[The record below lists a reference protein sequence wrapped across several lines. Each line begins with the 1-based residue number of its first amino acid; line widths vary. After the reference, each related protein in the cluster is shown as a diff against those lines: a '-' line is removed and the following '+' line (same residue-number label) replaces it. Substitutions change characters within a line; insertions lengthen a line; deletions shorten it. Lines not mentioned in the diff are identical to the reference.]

1 MPRVT
6 PKASAKLA
14 KAEMYRKLIVEA
26 AEQVFAERG
35 FDEAKMQDIALAA
48 GIALGTLYTV
58 FPGKVELYGAIQ
70 EQRGR
75 EMIEGISNALARVG
89 AARFDRAIQGYD
101 GVVDACRR
109 GIDAYVRVLIER
121 PAFLR
126 MHLRDGLSWTDPSA
140 RRTGEELATLERGMS
155 LAVSLLKVGIERG
168 FLHGESRPEV
178 VLKMMV
184 AAHQV
189 QLQDWLDRGAEQTD
203 VGPLIERMQQHF
215 VRAFVVEAPGAAARE
230 RASAGAHKPAKQG
243 KTARG

>member
-1 MPRVT
+1 MARVT

-26 AEQVFAERG
+26 AEPVFAERG
-35 FDEAKMQDIALAA
+35 YDEAKMQDIALAA

-58 FPGKVELYGAIQ
+58 FPGKAELYGAIQ

-75 EMIEGISNALARVG
+75 EMIEGIY
-89 AARFDRAIQGYD
+89 RAIQGYD
-101 GVVDACRR
+101 GVLDACTR
-109 GIDAYVRVLIER
+109 GIDAYVRVLVER

-140 RRTGEELATLERGMS
+140 RRSGEELVTLERGMS
-155 LAVSLLKVGIERG
+155 LAVSLLEVGIERG
-168 FLHGESRPEV
+168 FLHGDSRPEV

-189 QLQDWLDRGAEQTD
+189 QLQDWLDRGAAKAD

-215 VRAFVVEAPGAAARE
+215 VRAFVVEARGSAARE
-230 RASAGAHKPAKQG
+230 RTVVGALEPAKQG

>member
-1 MPRVT
+1 MARVT

-35 FDEAKMQDIALAA
+35 YDEAKMQDIALSA

-58 FPGKVELYGAIQ
+58 FPGKIELYGAIQ

-75 EMIEGISNALARVG
+75 EMIEGIY
-89 AARFDRAIQGYD
+89 RAIQGYE
-101 GVVDACRR
+101 GVVDACWR
-109 GIDAYVRVLIER
+109 GIDAYVRVLVER

-140 RRTGEELATLERGMS
+140 RRGGEELATLERGMS
-155 LAVSLLKVGIERG
+155 LAVSLLEVGIERG

-189 QLQDWLDRGAEQTD
+189 QLQDWLDHGAKPEE

-215 VRAFVVEAPGAAARE
+215 VRAFVVQHATQGV
-230 RASAGAHKPAKQG
+230 KQG
-243 KTARG
+243 KTASR

>member
-1 MPRVT
+1 MARVT

-35 FDEAKMQDIALAA
+35 YDEAKMQDIALAA

-58 FPGKVELYGAIQ
+58 FPGKIELYGAIQ

-75 EMIEGISNALARVG
+75 EMIEGIY
-89 AARFDRAIQGYD
+89 RAIQGYD

-109 GIDAYVRVLIER
+109 GIDAYVRVLVER

-126 MHLRDGLSWTDPSA
+126 MHLRDGLSWTDPGA
-140 RRTGEELATLERGMS
+140 RRSGEELATLERGMS

-168 FLHGESRPEV
+168 FLFGENRPEV

-189 QLQDWLDRGAEQTD
+189 QLQDWLDRGGAQDE
-203 VGPLIERMQQHF
+203 VGSLIERMQQHF
-215 VRAFVVEAPGAAARE
+215 VRAFVHQKHAEPARE
-230 RASAGAHKPAKQG
+230 PTREGAQKREKQG

>member
-1 MPRVT
+1 MARVT

-14 KAEMYRKLIVEA
+14 KAEMYRKLIVDA

-35 FDEAKMQDIALAA
+35 YDEAKMQDIALAA

-75 EMIEGISNALARVG
+75 EMIEGIHFALTRG
-89 AARFDRAIQGYD
+89 GTSRLDRAIQGYD
-101 GVVDACRR
+101 GVVDACAR
-109 GIDAYVRVLIER
+109 GIDAYVRVLVQR

-140 RRTGEELATLERGMS
+140 RRSGEEVATLERGMS
-155 LAVSLLKVGIERG
+155 LAVSLLKAGIERG
-168 FLHGESRPEV
+168 YLHGESRPEV
-178 VLKMMV
+178 LLKMMV

-189 QLQDWLDRGAEQTD
+189 QLQDWLDRGADQDEVT
-203 VGPLIERMQQHF
+203 GLIERMQQHF
-215 VRAFVVEAPGAAARE
+215 VRAFVIE
-230 RASAGAHKPAKQG
+230 SATRVKQG
-243 KTARG
+243 KTANTG